1 MAIIKYIAVHL
12 SPLKC
17 IRYIL
22 NGSKTD
28 EMRFVTGL
36 QCTPN
41 AKAAYMGMSANFEN
55 FSDERFYKKSFKYLE
70 TVFASYLVPVTSI
83 DIPKGD

>member
-1 MAIIKYIAVHL
+1 MAIVKYVAVHL

-55 FSDERFYKKSFKYLE
+55 FSDERFYKKSLNSKNPDDEKTMRKEKIRLFDL
-70 TVFASYLVPVTSI
+70 
-83 DIPKGD
+83 